1 MKTKSKPDVVTRI
14 KEAIPEGET
23 RTIRELADKLR
34 LSMKNIIDEVDGSH
48 AGLDL
53 IVGIRT
59 YSGVGSLPRR
69 DWQIEHYQA

>member
-1 MKTKSKPDVVTRI
+1 MKAKPNLITRI
-14 KEAIPEGET
+14 KAAIPEGET

-34 LSMKNIIDEVDGSH
+34 LSMKKIIDEVDGSH

-59 YSGVGSLPRR
+59 YSGVGRLPRR
-69 DWQIEHYQA
+69 DWKIEHYQA

>member
-1 MKTKSKPDVVTRI
+1 MKAKLDIVTRI
-14 KEAIPEGET
+14 KASIPEGET

-34 LSMKNIIDEVDGSH
+34 LSMKKIIDEVDGCH

-59 YSGVGSLPRR
+59 YSGVGRLPRR
-69 DWQIEHYQA
+69 EWQIEHYEV